1 QKLHIVACFLYP
13 APWASSCPLPPCPG
27 WKRKWSVA
35 FQEEVE
41 DKTAAEAEDTWV
53 VESLCGLKMKL
64 KRHQVSVVLPEHHEI
79 FKRMLEDPV
88 IKRFLA
94 WDKNLKVSDKYLLSM
109 VIAYFSRAGL
119 FSWQYQRIHFF
130 IALYLANDME
140 EDNQAP
146 KQSIFPFLY
155 GKNRAQ
161 RPSFHRL
168 RFQFIRSMGWKT
180 RVTREECEKVG
191 GLWGL
196 GGPRDEKG
204 DYHGAQGRWRIF
216 KRQSIQTLMTALSKE
231 ERSLL
236 QGFGGLRGWTLAD
249 TQLAQTAQSQLLG
262 TSGLGKRRGEILGDE
277 QAGEAAFGPELRKPE
292 ASQRVPAG

>member
-1 QKLHIVACFLYP
+1 MANCQPSSQFEDQSPQPSSSGHPLEVTVNEESP
-13 APWASSCPLPPCPG
+13 GPSSAPWASSCPLPPCPG

-41 DKTAAEAEDTWV
+41 DKTVAEAEDTWV

-140 EDNQAP
+140 EDYQAP

-180 RVTREECEKVG
+180 WVTREECEK
-191 GLWGL
+191 
-196 GGPRDEKG
+196 
-204 DYHGAQGRWRIF
+204 
-216 KRQSIQTLMTALSKE
+216 IQ
-231 ERSLL
+231 
-236 QGFGGLRGWTLAD
+236 
-249 TQLAQTAQSQLLG
+249 
-262 TSGLGKRRGEILGDE
+262 
-277 QAGEAAFGPELRKPE
+277 AFDPELWVWGRDRALLP
-292 ASQRVPAG
+292 